1 NDVIWAMTTRFQAD
15 TDLIMLPGVMSHPLN
30 PYNNPAYS
38 PNIRTRGIATKVIF
52 DCTVPFDQKDRFQ
65 RAQFKKLDP
74 KKWLPDFDF

>member
-1 NDVIWAMTTRFQAD
+1 CFVLETLM
-15 TDLIMLPGVMSHPLN
+15 MVPGVMSHDLIPCIN
-30 PYNNPAYS
+30 PSYAR
-38 PNIRTRGIATKVIF
+38 NIRTRGIATKVIF